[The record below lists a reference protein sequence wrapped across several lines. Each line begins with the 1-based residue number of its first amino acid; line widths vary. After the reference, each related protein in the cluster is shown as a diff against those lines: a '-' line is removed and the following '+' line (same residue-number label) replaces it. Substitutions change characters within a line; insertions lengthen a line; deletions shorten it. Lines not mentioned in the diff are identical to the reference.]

1 MTDCRKARVTAG
13 ELAERLLQWSR
24 WELME
29 ACPGEVVVETENLLG
44 TEGGGYP
51 RVDSQVLNLK
61 I

>member
-1 MTDCRKARVTAG
+1 MTAG

-29 ACPGEVVVETENLLG
+29 ACPGEVVVEIENLLG

-51 RVDSQVLNLK
+51 RVDSQVLNLN